1 MARNPQTSADNVLH
15 ASGTQASTHDT
26 KPPADA
32 GLPGVQAWIHG
43 QLAAPK
49 KVVDSLLDMQRQWLK
64 TASMGNET
72 LSLELKEL
80 QEAKDPMQFAS
91 VQIALVSQQLEIC
104 TRQVAAVVQQIYDA
118 QLLWM
123 GQWDDKRSETP
134 ATPSLEQANQSAL
147 SALGRMQD
155 EWLKVTQNWI
165 DSVNSASR
173 AHH

>member
-1 MARNPQTSADNVLH
+1 MARNPQTSTDKVLH
-15 ASGTQASTHDT
+15 GSGTQASAHDNNQ
-26 KPPADA
+26 PPNGGMA
-32 GLPGVQAWIHG
+32 GVQAWMDG
-43 QLAAPK
+43 PLAAPK
-49 KVVDSLLDMQRQWLK
+49 MVVDSLLEMQRQWLK

-91 VQIALVSQQLEIC
+91 TQIALVSQQLEIC
-104 TRQVAAVVQQIYDA
+104 TRQVAAVLQQIYDA

-123 GQWDDKRSETP
+123 GQWDDKRTATP
-134 ATPSLEQANQSAL
+134 AAPSLEQANQSAL

-165 DSVNSASR
+165 DSVNSASH